1 MEATTNPLHH
11 DIFISYAHVDDTPLM
26 EEEAGWISIFHKTL
40 DALIKQIAGDEL
52 DIWRDPKLQGN
63 DYFSDT
69 LVNALPKTSV
79 LVSVLSPRYV
89 KSEWCLKELETF
101 TQAAEASDGVRAG
114 DKSRIFKVLKTFVP
128 RESHPPPLD
137 HLLGYEF
144 FAMDAET
151 GKPQEF
157 RIEFGAEAKQNYL
170 AKLYDLAYEITELL
184 NSIKAAEAVEGAG
197 EGTSDGPRQDASTSA
212 SHATVYLA
220 ETTSDLSEQRD
231 LVKAE
236 LRQLGHTVLPE
247 QALPLDSKNLAEA
260 VSADLKRSKL
270 AIHFVGSNYGFIP
283 EGDRRSV
290 VRLQNDLAAAQ
301 SQAQGLDR
309 LVWIPP
315 GTSPTDAKQQQ
326 LIDKLQND
334 SSSQYGADF
343 LNTGIEELKTTIRDH
358 LKAKPEAAVQVQPED
373 DFVRAYLICDQRD
386 VEAAKPLADYLYSQG
401 FEVMLPV
408 FEGDEAQVREDH
420 TDKLVYSDAIL
431 IYYGAAN
438 ELWLSSK
445 LRDLRKLPGFDGYK
459 PKFSTAIY
467 AAGPVSAAKEHLK
480 SREAMV
486 LKNFDVFTPDSIQAF
501 LNAIKTARAGVAS

>member
-1 MEATTNPLHH
+1 MPEAAALEH

-26 EEEAGWISIFHKTL
+26 EEEAGWITKFHKTL
-40 DALIKQIAGDEL
+40 DALVKQIMGDEL

-69 LVNALPKTSV
+69 LVEALPKSAV

-101 TQAAEASDGVRAG
+101 TQGAEATGGVRKG

-128 RESHPPPLD
+128 RDAHPPPLD

-144 FAMDAET
+144 FEMDEDT
-151 GKPQEF
+151 GKPQEY

-184 NSIKAAEAVEGAG
+184 KSIKEEGASEETSTAG
-197 EGTSDGPRQDASTSA
+197 E
-212 SHATVYLA
+212 TVFLA

-231 LVKAE
+231 QVKAE

-247 QALPLDSKNLAEA
+247 QALPLDTAKLAEV

-270 AIHFVGSNYGFIP
+270 AIHFIGSNYGLIP

-290 VRLQNDLAAAQ
+290 IRLQNDLAAAQ
-301 SQAQGLDR
+301 SQEQGIAR
-309 LVWIPP
+309 LIWIPP
-315 GTSPTDAKQQQ
+315 GPKSTHEKQQQ
-326 LIDKLQND
+326 FIDHLQND
-334 SSSQYGADF
+334 PDSHRGADF
-343 LNTGIEELKTTIRDH
+343 LKTGIEELKTTIRDR
-358 LKAKPEAAVQVQPED
+358 LKRKSEAALQTTSED
-373 DFVRAYLICDQRD
+373 ELVRAYLICDQRD
-386 VEAAKPLADYLYSQG
+386 FEASQPLSDYLYSQG
-401 FEVMLPV
+401 FEVMFPV
-408 FEGDEAQVREDH
+408 FEGDEAEVREDH

-431 IYYGAAN
+431 IYYGTAN

-445 LRDLRKLPGFDGYK
+445 LRDLRKLPGFEGYK
-459 PKFSTAIY
+459 PKLSTAIY
-467 AAGPVSAAKEHLK
+467 AAAPTNAAKEQLK
-480 SREAMV
+480 SREALI
-486 LKNFDVFTPDSIQAF
+486 LKNFDEFSPEAVQPFMDAV
-501 LNAIKTARAGVAS
+501 KTGKGGAEQ